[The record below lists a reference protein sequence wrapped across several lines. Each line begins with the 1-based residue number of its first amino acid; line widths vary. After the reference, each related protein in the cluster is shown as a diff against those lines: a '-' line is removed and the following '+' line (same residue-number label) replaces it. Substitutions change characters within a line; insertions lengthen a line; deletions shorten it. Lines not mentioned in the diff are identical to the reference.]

1 MKKNLKLK
9 KRLILL
15 VYIFLTIVIILSI
28 IYITKFFLIRKEA
41 IEESNLLNSIEMENT
56 IEEILE
62 KEQTEIEENDQEP
75 NEESN
80 EKNTITVIEKVVTER
95 MLKVEKLQEENED
108 IVGWIEIKDTK
119 INYPVLQG
127 DNNEYYLTHNY
138 KKQKSEK
145 GSIFLSSD
153 YDWSLPSSNL
163 LIYGHNI
170 KNGQM
175 FQELLKYEKEEF
187 YAEHPIIRLTTEK
200 EDIEFEIFSVFKSR
214 VFFKSE
220 KNVFRYYNFINADS
234 EDEYMEFVK
243 NMVTSLLH

>member
-1 MKKNLKLK
+1 M
-9 KRLILL
+9 
-15 VYIFLTIVIILSI
+15 
-28 IYITKFFLIRKEA
+28 
-41 IEESNLLNSIEMENT
+41 
-56 IEEILE
+56 
-62 KEQTEIEENDQEP
+62 
-75 NEESN
+75 
-80 EKNTITVIEKVVTER
+80 
-95 MLKVEKLQEENED
+95 
-108 IVGWIEIKDTK
+108 GWIEIKDTK

-214 VFFKSE
+214 VFFKYE

-243 NMVTSLLH
+243 NAKKASLYDIDVTPEYGDQLITLITCSYHTTDGRFVVIGRAKK